1 VFLGNRLVA
10 FVCIVLALSVNT
22 AVAQSLGSPAAVLD
36 ALKQSRGDVVLAFI
50 DSPADQSSP
59 LRNIQGLLSV
69 YDVTLN
75 GEDLGSVRRN
85 SVLHVRPR
93 LGLNRLVIRDA
104 FDSSQS
110 ARVSFPAMRS
120 AGVSTS
126 IVEIRTS
133 RQFNWIEALQLNGR
147 EVQAI
152 EDALKRDESGGMAR
166 VLGLIRS
173 RGQESV
179 RPAKKLMNWS
189 RGAESI
195 LFASDP
201 EYDSDSQ
208 SSISR
213 TISTQTKA
221 SESNS
226 TVEVDSNVASSSVFS
241 ASSSTSTQTKANES
255 NSTAEV
261 DSSTASGS
269 ASSAGIA
276 ADSESETGDTKSSV
290 NISSDRRSYY

>member
-1 VFLGNRLVA
+1 MFLGNRLVT
-10 FVCIVLALSVNT
+10 FVCIVLSLSVNT
-22 AVAQSLGSPAAVLD
+22 VTAQSLGSPVAVLD

-50 DSPADQSSP
+50 DSPADQSSA

-85 SVLHVRPR
+85 FVLHVRPR

-110 ARVSFPAMRS
+110 AEVSFPAMRS

-152 EDALKRDESGGMAR
+152 EDALTRDNSGGMAR
-166 VLGLIRS
+166 VLRLIRS
-173 RGQESV
+173 RGQEPV
-179 RPAKKLMNWS
+179 RPTTKQVNWS
-189 RGAESI
+189 RGVGSYEGDS
-195 LFASDP
+195 SDDSGS
-201 EYDSDSQ
+201 DSDGSTSAASVSNKISAETMTSESDESSVTVEADSTADVTTEATESQ
-208 SSISR
+208 SSIS
-213 TISTQTKA
+213 
-221 SESNS
+221 
-226 TVEVDSNVASSSVFS
+226 VS
-241 ASSSTSTQTKANES
+241 A
-255 NSTAEV
+255 
-261 DSSTASGS
+261 
-269 ASSAGIA
+269 
-276 ADSESETGDTKSSV
+276 
-290 NISSDRRSYY
+290 DRRSYY

>member
-10 FVCIVLALSVNT
+10 LWCVVLLLAVNT
-22 AVAQSLGSPAAVLD
+22 AGAQSLGSPAAVLD

-50 DSPADQSSP
+50 DSPADQSSA

-69 YDVTLN
+69 YDVKLN

-110 ARVSFPAMRS
+110 TEVSFPAMRS

-133 RQFNWIEALQLNGR
+133 RQFNWIEALLLSGR

-152 EDALKRDESGGMAR
+152 EDALTRDKSGGMAR
-166 VLGLIRS
+166 VLRLIRS
-173 RGQESV
+173 RGREPV
-179 RPAKKLMNWS
+179 KAAMKRPNWS
-189 RGAESI
+189 RGVVSYGGD
-195 LFASDP
+195 SNDDSGS
-201 EYDSDSQ
+201 DSDG
-208 SSISR
+208 
-213 TISTQTKA
+213 ST
-221 SESNS
+221 SP
-226 TVEVDSNVASSSVFS
+226 ASSSDA
-241 ASSSTSTQTKANES
+241 ASSE
-255 NSTAEV
+255 STAPAST
-261 DSSTASGS
+261 DSSATATEVEE
-269 ASSAGIA
+269 ATDATA
-276 ADSESETGDTKSSV
+276 ADSETSEDESSPSV
-290 NISSDRRSYY
+290 SADRRSYY

>member
-1 VFLGNRLVA
+1 VFLGNRLVTLWC
-10 FVCIVLALSVNT
+10 VVLLLAVNT
-22 AVAQSLGSPAAVLD
+22 AGAQSLGSPAAVLD

-50 DSPADQSSP
+50 DSPADQSSA

-110 ARVSFPAMRS
+110 AEMSFPAMRS

-133 RQFNWIEALQLNGR
+133 RQFNWIEALLLSGR

-152 EDALKRDESGGMAR
+152 EDALTRDKSGGMAR
-166 VLGLIRS
+166 VLRLIRS
-173 RGQESV
+173 RGHEPV
-179 RPAKKLMNWS
+179 KAATKRANWS
-189 RGAESI
+189 RGVVSYGGD
-195 LFASDP
+195 SNDDSGS
-201 EYDSDSQ
+201 DSDG
-208 SSISR
+208 
-213 TISTQTKA
+213 ST
-221 SESNS
+221 S
-226 TVEVDSNVASSSVFS
+226 TASSSDA
-241 ASSSTSTQTKANES
+241 ASSE
-255 NSTAEV
+255 STAPAST
-261 DSSTASGS
+261 DSSATATE
-269 ASSAGIA
+269 AAEATDATA
-276 ADSESETGDTKSSV
+276 ADSETSEDESSYSV
-290 NISSDRRSYY
+290 SADRRSYY

>member
-10 FVCIVLALSVNT
+10 LWCVVLLLAVNT
-22 AVAQSLGSPAAVLD
+22 AGAQSLGSPAAVLD

-50 DSPADQSSP
+50 DSPADQSSA

-110 ARVSFPAMRS
+110 AEMSFPAMRS

-133 RQFNWIEALQLNGR
+133 RQFNWIEAQQLNGR

-152 EDALKRDESGGMAR
+152 EDALTRDKSGGMAR
-166 VLGLIRS
+166 VLRLIRS
-173 RGQESV
+173 RGQEPV
-179 RPAKKLMNWS
+179 RPTTKQVNWS
-189 RGAESI
+189 RGVGSNEGDSNDDSGGSTSAASVSNKTSVETTTSESDESSVTVE
-195 LFASDP
+195 A
-201 EYDSDSQ
+201 DSTADATTEATESQ
-208 SSISR
+208 SSIS
-213 TISTQTKA
+213 
-221 SESNS
+221 
-226 TVEVDSNVASSSVFS
+226 VS
-241 ASSSTSTQTKANES
+241 A
-255 NSTAEV
+255 
-261 DSSTASGS
+261 
-269 ASSAGIA
+269 
-276 ADSESETGDTKSSV
+276 
-290 NISSDRRSYY
+290 DRRSYY

>member
-1 VFLGNRLVA
+1 MFLGNRLVT
-10 FVCIVLALSVNT
+10 FVCIVLSLSVNT
-22 AVAQSLGSPAAVLD
+22 VTAQSLGSPVAVLD

-93 LGLNRLVIRDA
+93 LGLNRLVIRDV

-110 ARVSFPAMRS
+110 AEVSFPAMRS

-133 RQFNWIEALQLNGR
+133 RQLNWIEALLLSGR

-152 EDALKRDESGGMAR
+152 EDALTRDKSGGMAR
-166 VLGLIRS
+166 VLRLIRS
-173 RGQESV
+173 RGHEPV
-179 RPAKKLMNWS
+179 KAATKRANWS
-189 RGAESI
+189 RGVVSYGGD
-195 LFASDP
+195 SNDDSRS
-201 EYDSDSQ
+201 DSDG
-208 SSISR
+208 
-213 TISTQTKA
+213 ST
-221 SESNS
+221 S
-226 TVEVDSNVASSSVFS
+226 TASSSDA
-241 ASSSTSTQTKANES
+241 ASSE
-255 NSTAEV
+255 STALAST
-261 DSSTASGS
+261 DSSATATE
-269 ASSAGIA
+269 AAEA
-276 ADSESETGDTKSSV
+276 TDATVADSETSEDESSYSV
-290 NISSDRRSYY
+290 SADRRSYY